1 MVNGQTI
8 QYLNGMET
16 VLNSDDEVVILP
28 PVSGG

>member
-8 QYLNGMET
+8 SFLDGMET
-16 VLNSDDEVVILP
+16 LLKEGDEVLILP